1 MSKKIFALIVSC
13 FCIALLSQA
22 KEPSQRER
30 CDKAVKLMLADK
42 YDEAEIILKKLT
54 DEKCAEAFYHLGVL
68 RYNTGKHAQAVECFQ
83 QASALGSY
91 DGKYQLGLMKLSGT
105 HTPKDLKG
113 GVALLD
119 EVITV
124 IIDREKLY
132 EIANAIAYHAG
143 DAYKEYSRKAYKKAA
158 EPDGEEKGHVRS
170 QFILGAELKEE
181 AENYKEELK
190 PEKKDFKSMDEF
202 LKQFEPTGKE
212 KICQQMYYYLELAAM
227 QDYSDAWFALGLC
240 YEAGL
245 GIPEPDLK
253 RAKLCFLAAERC
265 NPRNSIEFNIGL
277 LSRRLGEHEDAKKY
291 FRMAANANHTEA
303 MYFTALYCEE
313 DQNYQEAR
321 HYLNMALKHNVSP
334 KHHIYNLIGSMD
346 FHGYGAAPE
355 PQNKIDAYDN
365 FLKAAEDGSPD
376 AMYQLSE
383 MYRRGIAVSKDNAK
397 ADEYLK
403 KAIATNIPFE
413 RKFVGDKYP
422 VNEPEAD
429 KKSAKKPALDN
440 AIANHMK
447 KLEKMTGAN
456 LQDLLAQLAGNT
468 TSDTP
473 VEMIKVPTPASCKLA
488 GWDFDPAKIEEQIDA
503 NLALSRSGDHCLK
516 DENFDKYPVEENLAA
531 PNPTIRYIN
540 HVSAQELTNYMES
553 KKFAKCSPEV
563 IKKYVQQV
571 FGDDNTD
578 KLQCKAWII
587 NDNLHLLF
595 IVDYSGR
602 WNMHYYHFA
611 TKIGNIWIVLPGT
624 STLPTIDNAAT
635 ANGFAMRDPH
645 ALNNI
650 CVELEDTYGRDFD
663 SITTDLLL
671 KAAKNGC
678 PEAYYNLAVLY
689 KKRRNDKESK
699 KYSDLFEK
707 AVKASKDV
715 KKK

>member
-42 YDEAEIILKKLT
+42 NDEAEIILKKLT

-181 AENYKEELK
+181 AENYKEEPK

-265 NPRNSIEFNIGL
+265 APRSSIEFNIGL

-303 MYFTALYCEE
+303 MYFTALYCQE
-313 DQNYQEAR
+313 DKNYKEAR
-321 HYLNMALKHNVSP
+321 YYINMALKHNP
-334 KHHIYNLIGSMD
+334 ATKHPFYNLLGSMD
-346 FHGYGAAPE
+346 FHDKGVAPS
-355 PQNKIDAYDN
+355 PQNKINAFNN

-383 MYRRGIAVSKDNAK
+383 MYRRGITVPKDNAK

-403 KAIATNIPFE
+403 KAIATNTPFE

-456 LQDLLAQLAGNT
+456 PQDLLAQLAGNT

-503 NLALSRSGDHCLK
+503 NLALSR
-516 DENFDKYPVEENLAA
+516 
-531 PNPTIRYIN
+531 
-540 HVSAQELTNYMES
+540 
-553 KKFAKCSPEV
+553 
-563 IKKYVQQV
+563 
-571 FGDDNTD
+571 
-578 KLQCKAWII
+578 
-587 NDNLHLLF
+587 
-595 IVDYSGR
+595 
-602 WNMHYYHFA
+602 
-611 TKIGNIWIVLPGT
+611 
-624 STLPTIDNAAT
+624 
-635 ANGFAMRDPH
+635 
-645 ALNNI
+645 
-650 CVELEDTYGRDFD
+650 
-663 SITTDLLL
+663 
-671 KAAKNGC
+671 
-678 PEAYYNLAVLY
+678 
-689 KKRRNDKESK
+689 
-699 KYSDLFEK
+699 
-707 AVKASKDV
+707 
-715 KKK
+715 